1 MTDSLTEEQVAE
13 CKEVFALFDKQ
24 GVGQVPTESL
34 GRLLRA
40 LGYNPSNREVQEMI
54 NQVASES
61 GDVIDF
67 TTFSD
72 LVGKRL
78 SAVSTSEDTL
88 EEAFRALDRQ
98 LTGRLKAADLRVL
111 LTNMG
116 ECLTEEEVEEMMQ
129 EAQVGPK
136 GEFDYREFTR
146 LVLSK

>member
-40 LGYNPSNREVQEMI
+40 LGYNPSNREVQ
-54 NQVASES
+54 
-61 GDVIDF
+61 
-67 TTFSD
+67 
-72 LVGKRL
+72 
-78 SAVSTSEDTL
+78 
-88 EEAFRALDRQ
+88 
-98 LTGRLKAADLRVL
+98 AADLRVL